1 MGIMDAFSAEDRV
14 EITVSQ
20 LIRTLDER
28 ARAEANFNT
37 AMAMCREGID
47 LEKILKVY
55 GINSNEKNTNQERNG
70 L

>member
-1 MGIMDAFSAEDRV
+1 MGLMDAFGAEDRV

-20 LIRTLDER
+20 LIKTLDER

-47 LEKILKVY
+47 PEKILGVY
-55 GINSNEKNTNQERNG
+55 GIKGKEENTDD
-70 L
+70 

>member
-1 MGIMDAFSAEDRV
+1 MGFVDAFSAEDRV

-28 ARAEANFNT
+28 ARAESNFNT

-47 LEKILKVY
+47 PEKILKIY
-55 GINSNEKNTNQERNG
+55 GIKSKEENSDD
-70 L
+70 